1 MPTWHE
7 FKNSIVVEMIF
18 LHMEPFMNS
27 YVQLVVVVEYWPL
40 KCCISSPNKWP
51 VARCDYSSSHV

>member
-18 LHMEPFMNS
+18 LGMEPFMNS
-27 YVQLVVVVEYWPL
+27 YIQLVVVVEY
-40 KCCISSPNKWP
+40 
-51 VARCDYSSSHV
+51 